1 MKRSW
6 WCVALVITV
15 LAGVAHARAKKD
27 KKQKKTESAWEL
39 QSTTNVGDSAPTL
52 IVICDKPNGNLVYL
66 SQAHYGLRNLGRTIA
81 VVHQP
86 DNCPK
91 DDVVGM
97 YDIPKGPATLRVVC
111 DAERGNLVYL
121 SSIFWDEKDFGSA
134 IEVVHQPE
142 TCFPT
147 PAPSPPS
154 K

>member
-1 MKRSW
+1 MKRLW
-6 WCVALVITV
+6 WCVVLVAVV
-15 LAGVAHARAKKD
+15 LAGVAHAKKERKP
-27 KKQKKTESAWEL
+27 KKSDPAWEL
-39 QSTTNVGDSAPTL
+39 QSTTTIGDSAPTL

-66 SQAHYGLRNLGRTIA
+66 SKAHYGTRDLGRAIA

-86 DNCPK
+86 DDCLK

-97 YDIPKGPATLRVVC
+97 YDIPKGPAALRVVC
-111 DAERGNLVYL
+111 DTERGNLVYL
-121 SSIFWDEKDFGSA
+121 SSIFWDEKDFGST

-147 PAPSPPS
+147 PASPPAP